1 MILPYSGTGS
11 MRVKEAISRTLRKN
25 APLFSLKIVFKT
37 SRRLS
42 SCFSFKDKFPKSLLS
57 GVVYKY
63 TCAECNLCYIG
74 CTKRFWEERL
84 QEHIHISALTGKP
97 LRGQQIF
104 TPMQHVRS
112 TSCCA
117 TKISRDD
124 FSIIGYE
131 KDKYLVQLKESILI
145 KTTRPA
151 LNGNE
156 TSVPLSMF

>member
-1 MILPYSGTGS
+1 

-25 APLFSLKIVFKT
+25 APSFSLKIVFKT

-63 TCAECNLCYIG
+63 TCAECKLCYIG
-74 CTKRFWEERL
+74 STKRFWEERL
-84 QEHIHISALTGKP
+84 QEHLHISALSGKP
-97 LRGQQIF
+97 LSGLQIF

-124 FSIIGYE
+124 FSIVCYE

-151 LNGNE
+151 LNGHL
-156 TSVPLSMF
+156 TAVPLSMF